1 MLCQVSLKQF
11 LSILSKNNSQGVG
24 RISNLKQTKR
34 LIKQKKKKE
43 EGENGVK
50 GMHLKQKKSPL
61 KKEQIERCW

>member
-34 LIKQKKKKE
+34 LIKQKKKKRRRRKWGEGHAFETE
-43 EGENGVK
+43 EKPTEKRTN
-50 GMHLKQKKSPL
+50 
-61 KKEQIERCW
+61 